1 MCLNL
6 VRVCVHILL
15 KICDC
20 ISVSVCIKGG
30 TKNIG
35 FIFRTPFNERFLSSD
50 FLRRR
55 VMNLQNVKLSLQVCS
70 LSVVFQKI
78 RMDDLFVH
86 PNFYGPGA
94 TDLQLK
100 ILLLVMM
107 WPQGFFHHLTFKWP
121 SKCDIFRHW
130 WGLKDVRGWDKCT
143 VTQHGQFI
151 DQKILSR
158 SAKLYL
164 RVNDV

>member
-35 FIFRTPFNERFLSSD
+35 FIFHTPFNERFLSSD

-55 VMNLQNVKLSLQVCS
+55 VMNLQKCKILSLQVCS
-70 LSVVFQKI
+70 LSVVFKKI
-78 RMDDLFVH
+78 QMDDLFVH

-100 ILLLVMM
+100 NSTLHFCILLTFTNYKIRKCLENIFMKNWILLHPKSFCHYGM
-107 WPQGFFHHLTFKWP
+107 NKLTIP
-121 SKCDIFRHW
+121 SK
-130 WGLKDVRGWDKCT
+130 
-143 VTQHGQFI
+143 
-151 DQKILSR
+151 
-158 SAKLYL
+158 
-164 RVNDV
+164 

>member
-35 FIFRTPFNERFLSSD
+35 FIFHTPFNERFLSSD

-70 LSVVFQKI
+70 LSKNSDGRPICSSEFLRTGSYRPAAKNIVISDDVTTRVFSSS
-78 RMDDLFVH
+78 DF
-86 PNFYGPGA
+86 
-94 TDLQLK
+94 
-100 ILLLVMM
+100 
-107 WPQGFFHHLTFKWP
+107 
-121 SKCDIFRHW
+121 
-130 WGLKDVRGWDKCT
+130 
-143 VTQHGQFI
+143 
-151 DQKILSR
+151 
-158 SAKLYL
+158 
-164 RVNDV
+164 

>member
-35 FIFRTPFNERFLSSD
+35 FIFHTPFNERFLSSD

-94 TDLQLK
+94 IDLQLK

-107 WPQGFFHHLTFKWP
+107 
-121 SKCDIFRHW
+121 
-130 WGLKDVRGWDKCT
+130 
-143 VTQHGQFI
+143 
-151 DQKILSR
+151 
-158 SAKLYL
+158 
-164 RVNDV
+164 